1 MQLDHISK
9 LLTYV
14 NGAAGDPEDDIIP
27 ESELYDYLCKVIDKL
42 IEDELPPEATDIN
55 GLISHVL
62 EPYVERAAGATK
74 RLERACGIIIMTY
87 YATLVRQKAHEMFAE
102 VTNVR

>member
-1 MQLDHISK
+1 MDVMTLAKQVED
-9 LLTYV
+9 YV
-14 NGAAGDPEDDIIP
+14 IQIRRTIHQNPERP
-27 ESELYDYLCKVIDKL
+27 WEEWETTKL